1 MEYEDLLQDVASIKS
16 KSAFQDLNGKDIFIE
31 QQTKRVLELCFPF
44 LLERAEALCHDLI
57 DNYLHISIEPA
68 AESVGALIAK
78 DDSAYEWFRHLVFY
92 KKNQQV
98 KTLNLFIIK
107 IFESENKYYIIN
119 KS

>member
-1 MEYEDLLQDVASIKS
+1 MQYEDLLQDVASIKS
-16 KSAFQDLNGKDIFIE
+16 RSAFQDLNGKDIFID
-31 QQTKRVLELCFPF
+31 QQTKRILELCFPF
-44 LLERAEALCHDLI
+44 LLERVEALCHDLI

-68 AESVGALIAK
+68 AEMVGGVVAN
-78 DDSAYEWFRHLVFY
+78 DDSGYEWFRHLVFY